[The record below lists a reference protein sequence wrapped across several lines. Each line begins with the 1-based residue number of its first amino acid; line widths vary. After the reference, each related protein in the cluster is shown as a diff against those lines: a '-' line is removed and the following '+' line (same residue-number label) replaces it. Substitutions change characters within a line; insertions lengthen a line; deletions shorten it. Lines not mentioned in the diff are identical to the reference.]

1 MFSSLPFGGPGRL
14 AGLLGAWCLVQV
26 KRKEETYNKGKY
38 ALDQQVAGSKSRAE
52 DEERRLESQNG
63 TAESLDRVAAENKAA
78 TDVLRVQIEVSAAK
92 EGEGETGR
100 EPGRGGQTREAGG
113 GGRKG
118 YFCL

>member
-1 MFSSLPFGGPGRL
+1 MLVCLSVCLSVSLGCVLATYTGRVGPL
-14 AGLLGAWCLVQV
+14 VWCTGLVQV

-78 TDVLRVQIEVSAAK
+78 TDVLRVQIEVRRK
-92 EGEGETGR
+92 RQGEKGESHTGR
-100 EPGRGGQTREAGG
+100 
-113 GGRKG
+113 
-118 YFCL
+118 